1 MHAIWNIARREFSSY
16 FNSPIAYIAITVF
29 LILAGLQF
37 FYGFLTLNS
46 FGGEAGFFENN
57 EASLRLFFEGIPVL
71 FTVFLPAISMRLM
84 SDEKR
89 SGTLEL
95 LVTLPVRDRDII
107 LGKYLASLMFLGVTL
122 ILTLPYTITIFWLGN
137 PDLGPMVGGYLG
149 LLLIGAAY
157 LSLGLMTS
165 TWTKNQIVAFILGAL
180 LCSSFYFVDGLIGNV
195 WEGTRGFF
203 EAISFKAHFSNIS
216 RGVVDTRDVFFFLS
230 IIILPILLA
239 GYSLESRK
247 WKA

>member
-1 MHAIWNIARREFSSY
+1 MHAIWTIAKREFSSY

-37 FYGFLTLNS
+37 FFGFLTIGS
-46 FGGEAGFFENN
+46 FGTAGGFFENN
-57 EASLRLFFEGIPVL
+57 EASLRLFFEGIPIL

-84 SDEKR
+84 SDEQR

-107 LGKYLASLMFLGVTL
+107 LGKYLASILFLLVTL
-122 ILTLPYTITIFWLGN
+122 LLTLPYVVTVSLLGN
-137 PDLGPMVGGYLG
+137 PDIGPILGGYLG

-157 LSLGLMTS
+157 LALGLMTS
-165 TWTKNQIVAFILGAL
+165 TWTKNQIIAFLLGAL
-180 LCSSFYFVDGLIGNV
+180 LCSSFYFIDGLIGSV
-195 WEGTRGFF
+195 WEETRSFF
-203 EAISFKAHFSNIS
+203 EAISFKAHFANIS
-216 RGVVDTRDVFFFLS
+216 RGVIDSRDVVFFAS
-230 IIILPILLA
+230 IIIIPILLA
-239 GYSLESRK
+239 GYALESRK

>member
-37 FYGFLTLNS
+37 FYGFLTTQPVS
-46 FGGEAGFFENN
+46 TAHGFFEIN
-57 EASLRLFFEGIPVL
+57 EASMRLFFEGIPIL

-84 SDEKR
+84 SDEQR

-95 LVTLPVRDRDII
+95 LVTLPVRDREII
-107 LGKYLASLMFLGVTL
+107 LGKYLASLLFLLVAVA
-122 ILTLPYTITIFWLGN
+122 LTLPYAATVMWLGK
-137 PDLGPMVGGYLG
+137 PDLGPIVGGYLG

-157 LSLGLMTS
+157 LSIGLMAS
-165 TWTKNQIVAFILGAL
+165 TWTKNQIIAFLISAL
-180 LCSSFYFVDGLIGNV
+180 LCSSLYFVDGLIGSV
-195 WEGTRGFF
+195 WEGTRSFF
-203 EAISFKAHFSNIS
+203 EAISFKAHFANIS
-216 RGVVDTRDVFFFLS
+216 RGVVDTRDLVFFGS